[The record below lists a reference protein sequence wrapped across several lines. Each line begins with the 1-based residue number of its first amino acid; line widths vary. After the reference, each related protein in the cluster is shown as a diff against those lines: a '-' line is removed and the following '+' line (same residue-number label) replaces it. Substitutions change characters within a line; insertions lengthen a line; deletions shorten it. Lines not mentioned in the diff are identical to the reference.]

1 MTQALALEL
10 ARNALVQALLI
21 GGPLLVVAVGI
32 SVIVSLFQA
41 LTQIQDQTLAF
52 VPKLFAIGAALA
64 FGMSWMLQTLV
75 SYTVAVFRSI
85 PGLAG

>member
-21 GGPLLVVAVGI
+21 GGPLLIVAVVI
-32 SVIVSLFQA
+32 SVAVSLFQA
-41 LTQIQDQTLAF
+41 VTQIQDQTLAF
-52 VPKLFAIGAALA
+52 VPKLFAIGAALV

-75 SYTVAVFRSI
+75 SYTLELFRSI
-85 PGLAG
+85 PSLV

>member
-21 GGPLLVVAVGI
+21 GGPLLIVAVLVSI
-32 SVIVSLFQA
+32 LVSLFQA
-41 LTQIQDQTLAF
+41 VTQIQDQTLAF
-52 VPKLFAIGAALA
+52 VPKLFAIGAALV

-75 SYTVAVFRSI
+75 SYTLEVFRSI
-85 PGLAG
+85 PSLV